1 MSVHTA
7 RSAHDSQNTNAPAMR
22 SAAAGEGAPRG
33 EDAPRKERPWRRK
46 GEANFDKPTLPG
58 MIARYTLMILI
69 MFITVGP
76 FIWQLSTSLKGPMED
91 IYTFPPNLIP
101 LEPTLANYGEVT
113 RTIPVVSYAWH
124 SLLVS
129 VATVITNVIFATV
142 AGYALA
148 SMRFR
153 GKALIMGLILST
165 LLLPGEVTLTSQYL
179 TIKSLGLANTLAGV
193 FLPTA
198 VTAINV
204 LLMTTAAAS
213 VPPSIMDA
221 AAIDGAST
229 FQRIRHILW
238 PNVKGM
244 ASVVALMSFIQAWDD
259 FLWPLVVLS
268 DPAKYT
274 LTVGMQ
280 YLNSTFGSNPRV
292 VAAGTMIALL
302 PIILLFISTQKQF
315 FRGVEAGGVKG

>member
-1 MSVHTA
+1 MSAVAT
-7 RSAHDSQNTNAPAMR
+7 RPQ
-22 SAAAGEGAPRG
+22 
-33 EDAPRKERPWRRK
+33 PRKVKPEKERIYRRK
-46 GEANFDKPTLPG
+46 GEAGFDKPTLG
-58 MIARYTLMILI
+58 GLIARYILMILI
-69 MFITVGP
+69 LVLTVGP
-76 FIWQLSTSLKGPMED
+76 FLWQLSTSLKGPFED
-91 IYTFPPNLIP
+91 IYQFPPNLIP
-101 LEPTLANYGEVT
+101 ADPTFDNYGEVT
-113 RTIPVVSYAWH
+113 RTIPVISYAWH

-129 VATVITNVIFATV
+129 VAMVITNVVFATA

-148 SMRFR
+148 NMKFK

-179 TIKSLGLANTLAGV
+179 TIKSLGLANTLTGV

-204 LLMTTAAAS
+204 LLMATASRAIPQA
-213 VPPSIMDA
+213 ILDA
-221 AAIDGAST
+221 AAIDGAT
-229 FQRIRHILW
+229 TWQRLRLIVW
-238 PNVKGM
+238 PNVRGM
-244 ASVVALMSFIQAWDD
+244 AMVVALMSFIQAWDD

-280 YLNSTFGSNPRV
+280 YLNSSFGSNPRV

-302 PIILLFISTQKQF
+302 PIIILFISTQRFF
-315 FRGVEAGGVKG
+315 FRGVQEGAVKG

>member
-1 MSVHTA
+1 MTA
-7 RSAHDSQNTNAPAMR
+7 PTMTAATAGRSAR
-22 SAAAGEGAPRG
+22 RRPRI
-33 EDAPRKERPWRRK
+33 ERPWRRR
-46 GEANFDKPTLPG
+46 GEAGFDKPTMAGVL
-58 MIARYTLMILI
+58 MRYALMVLI
-69 MFITVGP
+69 MALTIGP
-76 FIWQLSTSLKGPMED
+76 FLWQLSTSLKGPMED
-91 IYTFPPNLIP
+91 IYSFPPDLVP
-101 LEPTLANYGEVT
+101 ADPTLANYGEVM
-113 RTIPVVSYAWH
+113 RTIPVISYAWH

-129 VATVITNVIFATV
+129 VATVVTNVVFATM

-148 SMRFR
+148 AMRFR
-153 GKALIMGLILST
+153 GKGLLMGLILST

-179 TIKSLGLANTLAGV
+179 TVKSLGLANTLTGV

-204 LLMTTAAAS
+204 MLMATAARAI
-213 VPPSIMDA
+213 PPAILDA

-229 FQRIRHILW
+229 LQRLRHIVW
-238 PNVKGM
+238 PNVRGM

-268 DPAKYT
+268 DPEKYT

-280 YLNSTFGSNPRV
+280 YLNSAFGANPRV
-292 VAAGTMIALL
+292 VAAGTMLALAPVIAL
-302 PIILLFISTQKQF
+302 FIAAQKQF